1 MSAAG
6 SLLAVL
12 PAAAVLLLTV
22 ATRPGGVGAVA
33 PLRLAVVRAAL
44 VTGAYA
50 VLVVE
55 LLGALHALTRP
66 AFVAAWLLF
75 LAVAVTAAGLRRR
88 RETRLPE
95 PPATMPRPVP
105 VGVGVPAGAGPEA
118 PGRVAEDGEVERDP
132 APGRAG
138 RARPR
143 PLGRAA
149 DAWRTA
155 GRGERL
161 LAGTIG
167 GLVLVELLVAL
178 LAEPNNF
185 DSQTYHLPKVEHWVA
200 QGDLDFWPTA
210 IHRQVTI
217 PPGAEYLL
225 LHLRLLTGSDQL
237 YNLVQWAAGVVCLLV
252 AARITAQLGGGRRA
266 QLLTAF
272 VLASTPMVVLQAT
285 STQTDL
291 VCAAWVVC
299 AATLVLDGLR
309 RRTGW
314 GTLLGLGAATGLTAV
329 TKTSGLIAVGPLLV
343 LWGMAQLRLSLASTG
358 PRAGTAPAGQA
369 GRFRPAGGAR
379 RFGPAGG
386 TRRSRSAGG
395 VARTVGGS
403 VLILLVAAVVVGP
416 FLARVTAEFG
426 HPLGPPRLRESIP
439 MERHDPPSILI
450 NALRIGHT
458 AFDTPLAPLRR
469 AGAEAIIGGADAIGV
484 DPQDRTITF
493 GREVFPEPAWYP
505 DEDRVAFPLAGAL
518 ALIGAV
524 VALVRPRRIDAA
536 QAGPLRG
543 YALVVLATLLLH
555 TSMIKWQPWGNRLLL
570 YALVLAVPL
579 AGLWLDA
586 LLRRHARPAAGTTG
600 SAAGT
605 TNPAAGTTNLAAG
618 TTNPAVGTAGAGTTR
633 RGRRSVAT
641 LAAVTVLATSA
652 LAGVLAL
659 SYGFPRRL
667 VGAGSVFT
675 TSDWDTRFLRRPQ
688 WADEFQWAAQAVR
701 DSGARR
707 IGLVEQNDNWEY
719 PWWLLLRQPDGRSPD
734 LVALQSV
741 LPQRPPADPSSVDA
755 IVCTGSEPACAKL
768 VPAGWRLEFRDYVG
782 YALPPGR

>member
-6 SLLAVL
+6 SLLAVV

-33 PLRLAVVRAAL
+33 PLRLAVLRAAL
-44 VTGAYA
+44 LTGAYA

-75 LAVAVTAAGLRRR
+75 LAAAATAAGLRRR
-88 RETRLPE
+88 RMTQLAQ
-95 PPATMPRPVP
+95 PPAAAPRQVP
-105 VGVGVPAGAGPEA
+105 VGAGVPAAAGLEA
-118 PGRVAEDGEVERDP
+118 PAPVTEGGEAGRGP
-132 APGRAG
+132 APVRVDRTPAG
-138 RARPR
+138 LLAT
-143 PLGRAA
+143 AI

-161 LAGTIG
+161 LAGAVG

-225 LHLRLLTGSDQL
+225 LHLRLLTGGDQL

-266 QLLTAF
+266 QLITAF

-291 VCAAWVVC
+291 VCAAWVAC

-329 TKTSGLIAVGPLLV
+329 TKTSGLVAVGPLLV
-343 LWGMAQLRLSLASTG
+343 LWGLAQLRLALTD
-358 PRAGTAPAGQA
+358 TATPTDTTAA
-369 GRFRPAGGAR
+369 DAAPGGV
-379 RFGPAGG
+379 
-386 TRRSRSAGG
+386 RRSRPAGG
-395 VARTVGGS
+395 VARTVGAS

-439 MERHDPPSILI
+439 MERHDPPSILV

-458 AFDTPLAPLRR
+458 AFDTPLAPLRH
-469 AGAEAIIGGADAIGV
+469 AGAEAIIGGAEAIGV
-484 DPQDRTITF
+484 DPQDRAITF

-505 DEDRVAFPLAGAL
+505 DEDRVAFPIAGAL
-518 ALIGAV
+518 ALIGAA
-524 VALVRPRRIDAA
+524 VALARPRRIDPG

-543 YALVVLATLLLH
+543 YAVVVLATVLLH

-586 LLRRHARPAAGTTG
+586 LFRRHSVAATGMPGT
-600 SAAGT
+600 AA
-605 TNPAAGTTNLAAG
+605 
-618 TTNPAVGTAGAGTTR
+618 GTAGATR
-633 RGRRSVAT
+633 AGMTGGGRRSVAT

-688 WADEFQWAAQAVR
+688 WADEFRWAAASVR
-701 DSGARR
+701 DSGAHR
-707 IGLVEQNDNWEY
+707 IGLVQQNDNWEY
-719 PWWLLLRQPDGRSPD
+719 PWWLLLRQPDGRSPE

-741 LPQRPPADPSSVDA
+741 LPERPPADPTSVEA
-755 IVCTGSEPACAKL
+755 IVCTGSQPACAKL
-768 VPAGWRLEFRDYVG
+768 VPAGWRLEFRGYVG

>member
-1 MSAAG
+1 MSAAD
-6 SLLAVL
+6 SLLVAV

-22 ATRPGGVGAVA
+22 ATRPRGVDAVA
-33 PLRLAVVRAAL
+33 PLRLAVVRTAVL
-44 VTGAYA
+44 TGTYA

-66 AFVAAWLLF
+66 AIVAAWLLF
-75 LAVAVTAAGLRRR
+75 LAAAATAAGLRWRQV
-88 RETRLPE
+88 TRLAQ
-95 PPATMPRPVP
+95 PAAAAPRPVA
-105 VGVGVPAGAGPEA
+105 VGAAVPAGTGPEA
-118 PGRVAEDGEVERDP
+118 PAPP
-132 APGRAG
+132 ADDNGAG
-138 RARPR
+138 RDHAPR
-143 PLGRAA
+143 WVGRTPAGLLSVA
-149 DAWRTA
+149 VDAWRTA

-161 LAGTIG
+161 LAGTVG
-167 GLVLVELLVAL
+167 GLVLLQLLVAL
-178 LAEPNNF
+178 VAEPNNF

-200 QGDLDFWPTA
+200 QGDLDFWATA

-225 LHLRLLTGSDQL
+225 LHLRLLTGGDQL

-266 QLLTAF
+266 QLITAF

-291 VCAAWVVC
+291 VCAAWVAC
-299 AATLVLDGLR
+299 AATVVLDGLR

-314 GTLLGLGAATGLTAV
+314 GTVLALGAATGLTAV
-329 TKTSGLIAVGPLLV
+329 TKTSGLIALGPLLV
-343 LWGMAQLRLSLASTG
+343 LWGMAQLRLALTDG
-358 PRAGTAPAGQA
+358 RAPADATAVRGV
-369 GRFRPAGGAR
+369 
-379 RFGPAGG
+379 
-386 TRRSRSAGG
+386 RRSRPAGG

-403 VLILLVAAVVVGP
+403 ALILLVAALVVGP

-439 MERHDPPSILI
+439 MERHDPQSILV

-469 AGAEAIIGGADAIGV
+469 VGAEAIIDGADLIGV
-484 DPQDRTITF
+484 DPQDRAITF

-505 DEDRVAFPLAGAL
+505 DEDRVAFPIAGVL
-518 ALIGAV
+518 ALIGAA
-524 VALVRPRRIDAA
+524 VALVRPRRIDPG
-536 QAGPLRG
+536 QAGQMRG
-543 YALVVLATLLLH
+543 YAAVVLATVLLH
-555 TSMIKWQPWGNRLLL
+555 TAMIKWQPWGNRLLL

-586 LLRRHARPAAGTTG
+586 LLRRHSGAAADRRGTG
-600 SAAGT
+600 
-605 TNPAAGTTNLAAG
+605 
-618 TTNPAVGTAGAGTTR
+618 

-641 LAAVTVLATSA
+641 VAAVTVLATSA

-667 VGAGSVFT
+667 VGSGSVFT

-688 WADEFQWAAQAVR
+688 WADEFRWAAAAVH

-719 PWWLLLRQPDGRSPD
+719 PWWLLLRQPDRRSPD

-741 LPQRPPADPSSVDA
+741 LPERPPANPTSVDA
-755 IVCTGSEPACAKL
+755 IVCTGSQPACAKL
-768 VPAGWRLEFRDYVG
+768 VPAGWRLEFRGYVG

>member
-1 MSAAG
+1 MVFTSAMSAAG
-6 SLLAVL
+6 LLLAAV
-12 PAAAVLLLTV
+12 PAAAMLLLTV
-22 ATRPGGVGAVA
+22 AARPREAGAVA
-33 PLRLAVVRAAL
+33 PLRLAVVRAVL
-44 VTGAYA
+44 LSGAYA

-55 LLGALHALTRP
+55 VLGALHALTRTTF
-66 AFVAAWLLF
+66 AIAWLLF
-75 LAVAVTAAGLRRR
+75 LTAAATAAGLRWRR
-88 RETRLPE
+88 TTRLGQ
-95 PPATMPRPVP
+95 PPAAAPRPVP
-105 VGVGVPAGAGPEA
+105 VGAVVSGGSSDPSAPVVEGGAGEPGAA
-118 PGRVAEDGEVERDP
+118 PT
-132 APGRAG
+132 RAG
-138 RARPR
+138 R
-143 PLGRAA
+143 GAA
-149 DAWRTA
+149 GLLAAAVDTWRTA
-155 GRGERL
+155 RPGERL
-161 LAGTIG
+161 LAGVVG
-167 GLVLVELLVAL
+167 GLVLLELLVAL

-225 LHLRLLTGSDQL
+225 LHLRLLTGGDHL
-237 YNLVQWAAGVVCLLV
+237 HNLVQWAAGVVCLLV

-272 VLASTPMVVLQAT
+272 VLATTPMVVLQAT

-291 VCAAWVVC
+291 ICAAWVAC

-343 LWGMAQLRLSLASTG
+343 LWGLAQLRLARTEN
-358 PRAGTAPAGQA
+358 AAPAG
-369 GRFRPAGGAR
+369 GG
-379 RFGPAGG
+379 
-386 TRRSRSAGG
+386 RRSWSVRRL
-395 VARTVGGS
+395 ARTVGGS

-439 MERHDPPSILI
+439 MERHDPASILV
-450 NALRIGHT
+450 NTLRIGHT

-469 AGAEAIIGGADAIGV
+469 AGADVIISGAEAIGV
-484 DPQDRTITF
+484 DPQDRAITF
-493 GREVFPEPAWYP
+493 GRELFPEPAWYP
-505 DEDRVAFPLAGAL
+505 DEDRVSFPLTGAL
-518 ALIGAV
+518 VMIGAV
-524 VALVRPRRIDAA
+524 LALTRGRQIAPER
-536 QAGPLRG
+536 AGSLRA
-543 YALVVLATLLLH
+543 YAVVVLTAVLLH
-555 TSMIKWQPWGNRLLL
+555 TAMLKWQPWGNRLLL
-570 YALVLAVPL
+570 YAVVLAVPL
-579 AGLWLDA
+579 AGVWLDA
-586 LLRRHARPAAGTTG
+586 LLRRRP
-600 SAAGT
+600 S
-605 TNPAAGTTNLAAG
+605 
-618 TTNPAVGTAGAGTTR
+618 
-633 RGRRSVAT
+633 GRRSVAT
-641 LAAVTVLATSA
+641 VAAVTVLATSA

-688 WADEFQWAAQAVR
+688 WADEFRWAATAVR

-707 IGLVEQNDNWEY
+707 IGLVQQNDNWEY
-719 PWWLLLRQPDGRSPD
+719 PWWLLLRQPDGGSPD

-741 LPQRPPADPSSVDA
+741 LPERPPADPSSVDA
-755 IVCTGSEPACAKL
+755 IVCTGSEAACAKL
-768 VPAGWRLEFRDYVG
+768 VPAGWRLEFRGYVG

>member
-6 SLLAVL
+6 SLLAVV
-12 PAAAVLLLTV
+12 PAASVLLLTV
-22 ATRPGGVGAVA
+22 ALRSRAVDAVA
-33 PLRLAVVRAAL
+33 PLRLAVVRSAL
-44 VTGAYA
+44 LTGVYA

-55 LLGALHALTRP
+55 LLGAMHALNRP
-66 AFVAAWLLF
+66 AFVTAWLLF
-75 LAVAVTAAGLRRR
+75 LVAAATAAGLRRR
-88 RETRLPE
+88 SNRPAP
-95 PPATMPRPVP
+95 PPAATPRPVP
-105 VGVGVPAGAGPEA
+105 VGAAVSGASPDLSD
-118 PGRVAEDGEVERDP
+118 PTVEPSATGSDP
-132 APGRAG
+132 APTRTTRAPSG
-138 RARPR
+138 LLSVAV
-143 PLGRAA
+143 

-161 LAGTIG
+161 LVGTIA

-225 LHLRLLTGSDQL
+225 LHLRLLTGGDQL
-237 YNLVQWAAGVVCLLV
+237 HNLVQWAAGVLCLLV

-272 VLASTPMVVLQAT
+272 VLATTPMVVLQAT

-291 VCAAWVVC
+291 VCAAWVTC
-299 AATLVLDGLR
+299 AATVVLDGLR

-343 LWGMAQLRLSLASTG
+343 LWGLAQLRLTVAAGAATTG
-358 PRAGTAPAGQA
+358 PAAGAATT
-369 GRFRPAGGAR
+369 
-379 RFGPAGG
+379 GPAASAAAGAV
-386 TRRSRSAGG
+386 RRPRPVGG

-439 MERHDPPSILI
+439 MERHDPQSILV

-469 AGAEAIIGGADAIGV
+469 AGAEVIIGGAGVIGV
-484 DPQDRTITF
+484 DPQDRAITF
-493 GREVFPEPAWYP
+493 GREIFPEPAWYP
-505 DEDRVAFPLAGAL
+505 DEDRVAFPLTGAL

-524 VALVRPRRIDAA
+524 VALARPRRIDPE
-536 QAGPLRG
+536 QTGPLRA
-543 YALVVLATLLLH
+543 YAVVVLAAVLLH
-555 TSMIKWQPWGNRLLL
+555 TSMIKWQPWGNRLIL
-570 YALVLAVPL
+570 YAVVLAVPL
-579 AGLWLDA
+579 AGLWVDA
-586 LLRRHARPAAGTTG
+586 LLRRRRAN
-600 SAAGT
+600 SA
-605 TNPAAGTTNLAAG
+605 
-618 TTNPAVGTAGAGTTR
+618 
-633 RGRRSVAT
+633 RRSVAT
-641 LAAVTVLATSA
+641 AVAVTVLATSA

-667 VGAGSVFT
+667 VGSGSVFT

-688 WADEFQWAAQAVR
+688 WADEFRWAAAAVR
-701 DSGARR
+701 DSDARR
-707 IGLVEQNDNWEY
+707 IGLVQQNDNWEY
-719 PWWLLLRQPDGRSPD
+719 PWWLLLRQPDGSSPD

-741 LPQRPPADPSSVDA
+741 LPERPPADPSSVDA
-755 IVCTGSEPACAKL
+755 IVCTGSRPACTKL
-768 VPAGWRLEFRDYVG
+768 VPAGWRLEFRGYVG
-782 YALPPGR
+782 YALPPAR

>member
-6 SLLAVL
+6 SLLAAV
-12 PAAAVLLLTV
+12 PVAAVLLLTV
-22 ATRPGGVGAVA
+22 ATRPHEAGAVA

-44 VTGAYA
+44 LSGVYA

-55 LLGALHALTRP
+55 VLGALHALTRP
-66 AFVAAWLLF
+66 AFAVAWLLF
-75 LAVAVTAAGLRRR
+75 LAAAATAVGVRRR
-88 RETRLPE
+88 R
-95 PPATMPRPVP
+95 ATLLAQPRTAASRPVP
-105 VGVGVPAGAGPEA
+105 VGAVVSGSEA
-118 PGRVAEDGEVERDP
+118 PEPAVVPGAAESGP
-132 APGRAG
+132 TPTQAG
-138 RARPR
+138 RAPS
-143 PLGRAA
+143 GRLAVA
-149 DAWRTA
+149 VDAWRTA

-161 LAGTIG
+161 LAGTIA

-200 QGDLDFWPTA
+200 QGDLEFWPTA

-225 LHLRLLTGSDQL
+225 LHLRLLTGGDQL

-272 VLASTPMVVLQAT
+272 VLATTPMVVLQAT

-291 VCAAWVVC
+291 VCAAWVAC

-343 LWGMAQLRLSLASTG
+343 LWGLAQLRLAQLRLALAERAASPGAPSPGVATSSAATTG
-358 PRAGTAPAGQA
+358 GGRRPRPV
-369 GRFRPAGGAR
+369 GGL
-379 RFGPAGG
+379 
-386 TRRSRSAGG
+386 
-395 VARTVGGS
+395 ARTVTGS
-403 VLILLVAAVVVGP
+403 VLIMLVAAVVVGP

-439 MERHDPPSILI
+439 MERHDPPSILV

-469 AGAEAIIGGADAIGV
+469 AGAEAIIGGAGAIGV
-484 DPQDRTITF
+484 DPQDRAITF
-493 GREVFPEPAWYP
+493 GREIFPVPAWYP

-518 ALIGAV
+518 ALIGAI
-524 VALVRPRRIDAA
+524 VALARPRRIDPERT
-536 QAGPLRG
+536 GPLRA
-543 YALVVLATLLLH
+543 YAVVVLAAVLLH
-555 TSMIKWQPWGNRLLL
+555 TSMIKWQPWGNRLIL

-586 LLRRHARPAAGTTG
+586 LLRRHAYPGR
-600 SAAGT
+600 
-605 TNPAAGTTNLAAG
+605 
-618 TTNPAVGTAGAGTTR
+618 VGA
-633 RGRRSVAT
+633 RRSVAT
-641 LAAVTVLATSA
+641 LAAVTVLAASA
-652 LAGVLAL
+652 LAGVLAV

-667 VGAGSVFT
+667 VGTGSVFT
-675 TSDWDTRFLRRPQ
+675 TSDWDTRFVRRPE
-688 WADEFQWAAQAVR
+688 WADEFRWAAAAVR

-707 IGLVEQNDNWEY
+707 IGLAQQNDNWEY
-719 PWWLLLRQPDGRSPD
+719 PWWLLLRQPDGRSPE
-734 LVALQSV
+734 LVSLQSV
-741 LPQRPPADPSSVDA
+741 LPERPPADPASVDA
-755 IVCTGSEPACAKL
+755 IVCTGSKPACAKL
-768 VPAGWRLEFRDYVG
+768 VPAGWRLEFRGYVG

>member
-6 SLLAVL
+6 SLLAVV

-22 ATRPGGVGAVA
+22 VTRPRRAAGVA

-44 VTGAYA
+44 LSGAYA

-55 LLGALHALTRP
+55 VLGASHALTRP
-66 AFVAAWLLF
+66 AFLAAWLLF
-75 LAVAVTAAGLRRR
+75 LLACATAAWRRWR
-88 RETRLPE
+88 RDTN
-95 PPATMPRPVP
+95 PAQQPAAAPRPVP
-105 VGVGVPAGAGPEA
+105 VGAALPASAGPELPA
-118 PGRVAEDGEVERDP
+118 PIADGGRVEAEHRPGQDGRVRGGP
-132 APGRAG
+132 FARAV
-138 RARPR
+138 
-143 PLGRAA
+143 

-161 LAGTIG
+161 LAGTVG

-225 LHLRLLTGSDQL
+225 LHLRLLTGGDHL
-237 YNLVQWAAGVVCLLV
+237 YNLVQWAAGVLCLLV

-266 QLLTAF
+266 QLITAF
-272 VLASTPMVVLQAT
+272 VLATTPMVVLQAT

-291 VCAAWVVC
+291 VCAAWVAC

-314 GTLLGLGAATGLTAV
+314 GTLLGLGAATGLTAL

-343 LWGMAQLRLSLASTG
+343 LWGLAQLRLALAT
-358 PRAGTAPAGQA
+358 RAPA
-369 GRFRPAGGAR
+369 AGGSTVHAV
-379 RFGPAGG
+379 PAEAP
-386 TRRSRSAGG
+386 TSRPVAQ
-395 VARTVGGS
+395 VARVIGGS
-403 VLILLVAAVVVGP
+403 VLVVLVAAVVVGP

-450 NALRIGHT
+450 NAMRIGHT
-458 AFDTPLAPLRR
+458 AFDTPLAPLRHL
-469 AGAEAIIGGADAIGV
+469 GGEAIIGGADAIGV
-484 DPQDRTITF
+484 DPQDPAITF
-493 GREVFPEPAWYP
+493 GREIFPEPAWYP
-505 DEDRVAFPLAGAL
+505 DEDRVAFPVTGAL

-524 VALVRPRRIDAA
+524 VALARPRRIDSG
-536 QAGPLRG
+536 QVGPLRA
-543 YALVVLATLLLH
+543 YAVVVLATVLLH

-570 YALVLAVPL
+570 YAVVLAVPL

-586 LLRRHARPAAGTTG
+586 LLRRHTSRTT
-600 SAAGT
+600 
-605 TNPAAGTTNLAAG
+605 
-618 TTNPAVGTAGAGTTR
+618 GTAGR
-633 RGRRSVAT
+633 RRSVAT
-641 LAAVTVLATSA
+641 LAVVVVLATSA

-667 VGAGSVFT
+667 VGSGSVFT

-688 WADEFQWAAQAVR
+688 WADEFRWAATAVR
-701 DSGARR
+701 GSDARR

-719 PWWLLLRQPDGRSPD
+719 PWWLVLRQPDGGSPE
-734 LVALQSV
+734 LVSLQSV
-741 LPQRPPADPSSVDA
+741 LPERPPADPSSVDA
-755 IVCTGSEPACAKL
+755 IVCTGSRPACAKL
-768 VPAGWRLEFRDYVG
+768 VPAGWRLEFRTYVG
-782 YALPPGR
+782 YALPPAR

>member
-6 SLLAVL
+6 SLLAVV
-12 PAAAVLLLTV
+12 PAASVLLLTV
-22 ATRPGGVGAVA
+22 ALRSRAVDAVA
-33 PLRLAVVRAAL
+33 PLRLAVVRSVL
-44 VTGAYA
+44 LTGVYA

-55 LLGALHALTRP
+55 LLGALHALTRSTF
-66 AFVAAWLLF
+66 AAAWLLF
-75 LAVAVTAAGLRRR
+75 LAAAATAAGLRQRSSR
-88 RETRLPE
+88 PA
-95 PPATMPRPVP
+95 PPSAATPRPVP
-105 VGVGVPAGAGPEA
+105 VGAVVGGSPET
-118 PGRVAEDGEVERDP
+118 PEPVATSSGP
-132 APGRAG
+132 APTRTSRAPSG
-138 RARPR
+138 LLAV
-143 PLGRAA
+143 AV
-149 DAWRTA
+149 DTWRTA

-161 LAGTIG
+161 LVGTIA

-225 LHLRLLTGSDQL
+225 LHLRLLTGGDQL
-237 YNLVQWAAGVVCLLV
+237 HNLVQWAAGVVCLLV

-272 VLASTPMVVLQAT
+272 VLATTPMVVLQAT

-291 VCAAWVVC
+291 VCAAWVTC

-343 LWGMAQLRLSLASTG
+343 LWGLAQLRLSLAAKAATS
-358 PRAGTAPAGQA
+358 GTAANPATPGTA
-369 GRFRPAGGAR
+369 ATAATPGTAANPATPGTGANAATGGDRRPRPAGG
-379 RFGPAGG
+379 
-386 TRRSRSAGG
+386 
-395 VARTVGGS
+395 VVRTVGGS

-439 MERHDPPSILI
+439 MERHDPQSILV
-450 NALRIGHT
+450 NALRIAHT
-458 AFDTPLAPLRR
+458 AFDTPVAPLRR
-469 AGAEAIIGGADAIGV
+469 AGAEVIIDGAGVIGV
-484 DPQDRTITF
+484 DPQDRAITF
-493 GREVFPEPAWYP
+493 GREIFPEPAWYP
-505 DEDRVAFPLAGAL
+505 DEDRVAFPLTGAL

-524 VALVRPRRIDAA
+524 VALARPRRIDSE
-536 QAGPLRG
+536 QAGPLRA
-543 YALVVLATLLLH
+543 YAVVVLAAVLLH
-555 TSMIKWQPWGNRLLL
+555 TSMIKWQPWGNRLIL
-570 YALVLAVPL
+570 YAVVLAVPL
-579 AGLWLDA
+579 AGLWVDA
-586 LLRRHARPAAGTTG
+586 LLRRR
-600 SAAGT
+600 
-605 TNPAAGTTNLAAG
+605 
-618 TTNPAVGTAGAGTTR
+618 GANST
-633 RGRRSVAT
+633 RRSVAT
-641 LAAVTVLATSA
+641 LAVVTVLATSA

-667 VGAGSVFT
+667 VGSGSVFT

-688 WADEFQWAAQAVR
+688 WADEFRWAAAAVR
-701 DSGARR
+701 ASDARR
-707 IGLVEQNDNWEY
+707 IGLVQQNDNWEY
-719 PWWLLLRQPDGRSPD
+719 PWWLLLRQPDGGSPD

-741 LPQRPPADPSSVDA
+741 LPERPPADPSSVDA
-755 IVCTGSEPACAKL
+755 IVCTGSRPACTKL
-768 VPAGWRLEFRDYVG
+768 VPAGWRLEFRGYVG
-782 YALPPGR
+782 YALPPAR

>member
-6 SLLAVL
+6 SLLAVV

-22 ATRPGGVGAVA
+22 VTRPRGAAGVA

-44 VTGAYA
+44 LSGAYA

-55 LLGALHALTRP
+55 VLGASHALTRP
-66 AFVAAWLLF
+66 AFVAAWLFF
-75 LAVAVTAAGLRRR
+75 LLACAAAARVRWRRDATAVRQPAA
-88 RETRLPE
+88 
-95 PPATMPRPVP
+95 APRPVP
-105 VGVGVPAGAGPEA
+105 VGAAVAAGVGPELPAPSTDADPAGRDHRPAGGARSGPLA
-118 PGRVAEDGEVERDP
+118 
-132 APGRAG
+132 RA
-138 RARPR
+138 
-143 PLGRAA
+143 L
-149 DAWRTA
+149 DIWRTA

-161 LAGTIG
+161 LAGTVG

-185 DSQTYHLPKVEHWVA
+185 DSQTYHLPKVERWVA

-225 LHLRLLTGSDQL
+225 LHLRLLTGGDRL
-237 YNLVQWAAGVVCLLV
+237 HNLVQWAAGVLCLLV

-272 VLASTPMVVLQAT
+272 VLATTPMVVLQAT

-291 VCAAWVVC
+291 VCAAWVAC

-343 LWGMAQLRLSLASTG
+343 LWGLAQLRLALAS
-358 PRAGTAPAGQA
+358 RAPAA
-369 GRFRPAGGAR
+369 GASTARPAPASRPAAGA
-379 RFGPAGG
+379 
-386 TRRSRSAGG
+386 
-395 VARTVGGS
+395 ARVICGS

-439 MERHDPPSILI
+439 MERHDPPSILV

-458 AFDTPLAPLRR
+458 AFDTPLAPLRDL
-469 AGAEAIIGGADAIGV
+469 GGKAIIGGADAIGV
-484 DPQDRTITF
+484 DPQDRAITF
-493 GREVFPEPAWYP
+493 GREIFPEPAWYP
-505 DEDRVAFPLAGAL
+505 DEDRVAFPIAGAL
-518 ALIGAV
+518 ALVGAV
-524 VALVRPRRIDAA
+524 VALARPRRIDSG
-536 QAGPLRG
+536 QVGPLRA
-543 YALVVLATLLLH
+543 YAVVVLATVLLH
-555 TSMIKWQPWGNRLLL
+555 TSMLKWQPWGNRLLL

-586 LLRRHARPAAGTTG
+586 LLRRRA
-600 SAAGT
+600 SAARNA
-605 TNPAAGTTNLAAG
+605 TN
-618 TTNPAVGTAGAGTTR
+618 TAGPGGR
-633 RGRRSVAT
+633 RRSVAT
-641 LAAVTVLATSA
+641 LAVVVVLVTSA
-652 LAGVLAL
+652 LAGMLAL

-667 VGAGSVFT
+667 VGSGSVFT

-688 WADEFQWAAQAVR
+688 WADEFRWAAGAVR

-719 PWWLLLRQPDGRSPD
+719 PWWLLLRQPDGRSPE
-734 LVALQSV
+734 LVSLQSV
-741 LPQRPPADPSSVDA
+741 LPERPPADPTSVDA
-755 IVCTGSEPACAKL
+755 IVCTGAKAACAKL

>member
-6 SLLAVL
+6 SLLAVF
-12 PAAAVLLLTV
+12 PAASVLLLTV
-22 ATRPGGVGAVA
+22 ALRSRAIDAVA
-33 PLRLAVVRAAL
+33 PLRLAVVRSAL
-44 VTGAYA
+44 LTGVYA

-55 LLGALHALTRP
+55 LLGAMHALNRP
-66 AFVAAWLLF
+66 AFVTAWLLF
-75 LAVAVTAAGLRRR
+75 LVAAATAAGLRRR
-88 RETRLPE
+88 SSRPAP
-95 PPATMPRPVP
+95 PPAATPRPVP
-105 VGVGVPAGAGPEA
+105 VGAAVSGASPDPSDPTVEPAAT
-118 PGRVAEDGEVERDP
+118 RSDP
-132 APGRAG
+132 APTRTTRAPSG
-138 RARPR
+138 LLSVAV
-143 PLGRAA
+143 

-161 LAGTIG
+161 LVGTIA

-225 LHLRLLTGSDQL
+225 LHLRLLTGGDHL
-237 YNLVQWAAGVVCLLV
+237 HNLVQWAAGVLCLLV

-272 VLASTPMVVLQAT
+272 VLATTPMVVLQAT

-291 VCAAWVVC
+291 VCAAWVTC

-343 LWGMAQLRLSLASTG
+343 LWGLAQLRLTLAAGAATTG
-358 PRAGTAPAGQA
+358 SAASAATGAVRRPRPV
-369 GRFRPAGGAR
+369 
-379 RFGPAGG
+379 
-386 TRRSRSAGG
+386 GG

-439 MERHDPPSILI
+439 MERHDPQSILV

-469 AGAEAIIGGADAIGV
+469 AGAEVIIDGAGVIGV
-484 DPQDRTITF
+484 DPQDRAITF
-493 GREVFPEPAWYP
+493 GREIFPEPAWYP
-505 DEDRVAFPLAGAL
+505 DEDRVAFPLTGAL

-524 VALVRPRRIDAA
+524 VALARPRRIDPE
-536 QAGPLRG
+536 QTGPLRA
-543 YALVVLATLLLH
+543 YAVVVLAAVLLH
-555 TSMIKWQPWGNRLLL
+555 TSMIKWQPWGNRLIL
-570 YALVLAVPL
+570 YAVVLAVPL
-579 AGLWLDA
+579 AGLWVDA
-586 LLRRHARPAAGTTG
+586 LLRRRRAN
-600 SAAGT
+600 SA
-605 TNPAAGTTNLAAG
+605 
-618 TTNPAVGTAGAGTTR
+618 
-633 RGRRSVAT
+633 RRSVAT
-641 LAAVTVLATSA
+641 AVAVTVLATSA

-667 VGAGSVFT
+667 VGSGSVFT

-688 WADEFQWAAQAVR
+688 WADEFRWAAAAVR
-701 DSGARR
+701 DSDARR
-707 IGLVEQNDNWEY
+707 IGLVQQNDNWEY
-719 PWWLLLRQPDGRSPD
+719 PWWLLLRQPDGSSPD

-741 LPQRPPADPSSVDA
+741 LPERPPADPSSVDA
-755 IVCTGSEPACAKL
+755 IVCTGSRPACTKL
-768 VPAGWRLEFRDYVG
+768 VPAGWRLEFRGYVG
-782 YALPPGR
+782 YALPPTR

>member
-1 MSAAG
+1 MAS
-6 SLLAVL
+6 
-12 PAAAVLLLTV
+12 
-22 ATRPGGVGAVA
+22 GGG
-33 PLRLAVVRAAL
+33 PD
-44 VTGAYA
+44 TP
-50 VLVVE
+50 
-55 LLGALHALTRP
+55 TP
-66 AFVAAWLLF
+66 VAAEDAPAPTRTDRSPAGL
-75 LAVAVTAAGLRRR
+75 LAVAV
-88 RETRLPE
+88 
-95 PPATMPRPVP
+95 
-105 VGVGVPAGAGPEA
+105 
-118 PGRVAEDGEVERDP
+118 
-132 APGRAG
+132 
-138 RARPR
+138 
-143 PLGRAA
+143 

-161 LAGTIG
+161 LAGAVA
-167 GLVLVELLVAL
+167 GLVLVELLIAL

-200 QGDLDFWPTA
+200 QGNLDFWPTA

-225 LHLRLLTGSDQL
+225 LHLRLLTGGDAL
-237 YNLVQWAAGVVCLLV
+237 HNLVQWAAGVLCLLV
-252 AARITAQLGGGRRA
+252 VARITAQLGGGRRA

-272 VLASTPMVVLQAT
+272 VLASTPMVALQAT

-291 VCAAWVVC
+291 VCAAWVAC

-314 GTLLGLGAATGLTAV
+314 GTLLALGAATGLTAV

-343 LWGMAQLRLSLASTG
+343 LWGLAQLRLVLAD
-358 PRAGTAPAGQA
+358 RAPAG
-369 GRFRPAGGAR
+369 PAR
-379 RFGPAGG
+379 
-386 TRRSRSAGG
+386 AGG

-403 VLILLVAAVVVGP
+403 VLILLVAAMVVGP

-439 MERHDPPSILI
+439 MERHDPASVLV

-484 DPQDRTITF
+484 DPQDRAITF
-493 GREVFPEPAWYP
+493 GREIFPEPAWYP
-505 DEDRVAFPLAGAL
+505 DEDRVAFPIAGAL
-518 ALIGAV
+518 ALIGVA
-524 VALVRPRRIDAA
+524 VALARPRRIDSG
-536 QAGPLRG
+536 QAGPLRA
-543 YALVVLATLLLH
+543 YAVVTLATVLLH
-555 TSMIKWQPWGNRLLL
+555 TAMIKWQPWGNRLIL

-586 LLRRHARPAAGTTG
+586 LLRRHARA
-600 SAAGT
+600 
-605 TNPAAGTTNLAAG
+605 
-618 TTNPAVGTAGAGTTR
+618 TAGVAA
-633 RGRRSVAT
+633 RRSVAT

-688 WADEFQWAAQAVR
+688 WADEFRWAAASVR

-707 IGLVEQNDNWEY
+707 IGLVQQNDNWEY
-719 PWWLLLRQPDGRSPD
+719 PWWLLLRQPDGGSPE

-741 LPQRPPADPSSVDA
+741 LPERPPADPASVDA
-755 IVCTGSEPACAKL
+755 IVCTGSRPACAKL

>member
-6 SLLAVL
+6 SLLAVV
-12 PAAAVLLLTV
+12 PAASVLLLTV
-22 ATRPGGVGAVA
+22 ALRSRAVDAVA
-33 PLRLAVVRAAL
+33 PLRLAVVRSAL
-44 VTGAYA
+44 MTGVYA

-55 LLGALHALTRP
+55 LLGAMHALNRP
-66 AFVAAWLLF
+66 AFVTAWLLF
-75 LAVAVTAAGLRRR
+75 LVAAATAAGLRRR
-88 RETRLPE
+88 SSRPAPPPAATPRPMLVGAAVSSASPDPTVE
-95 PPATMPRPVP
+95 PPATSS
-105 VGVGVPAGAGPEA
+105 G
-118 PGRVAEDGEVERDP
+118 P
-132 APGRAG
+132 APPRTSRAPSG
-138 RARPR
+138 LLAV
-143 PLGRAA
+143 AV

-161 LAGTIG
+161 LVGTIA

-200 QGDLDFWPTA
+200 QGDLEFWPTA

-225 LHLRLLTGSDQL
+225 LHLRLLTGGDQL
-237 YNLVQWAAGVVCLLV
+237 HNLVQWAAGVLCLLV

-272 VLASTPMVVLQAT
+272 VLATTPMVVLQAT

-291 VCAAWVVC
+291 VCAAWVTC

-343 LWGMAQLRLSLASTG
+343 LWGLAQLRLTLAAEAATTG
-358 PRAGTAPAGQA
+358 PAANAATTGPAASAATTGPAASAATPAPAASAATGA
-369 GRFRPAGGAR
+369 VRRPR
-379 RFGPAGG
+379 PV
-386 TRRSRSAGG
+386 GG

-439 MERHDPPSILI
+439 MERHDPQSILV

-469 AGAEAIIGGADAIGV
+469 AGAEMIIDGAGVIGV
-484 DPQDRTITF
+484 DPQDRAITF
-493 GREVFPEPAWYP
+493 GREIFPEPAWYP
-505 DEDRVAFPLAGAL
+505 DEDRVAFPLTGAL

-524 VALVRPRRIDAA
+524 VALARPRRIDPE
-536 QAGPLRG
+536 QTGPLRA
-543 YALVVLATLLLH
+543 YAVVVLAAVLLH
-555 TSMIKWQPWGNRLLL
+555 TSMIKWQPWGNRLIL
-570 YALVLAVPL
+570 YAVVLAVPL
-579 AGLWLDA
+579 AGLWVDA
-586 LLRRHARPAAGTTG
+586 LLRRRRAN
-600 SAAGT
+600 SA
-605 TNPAAGTTNLAAG
+605 
-618 TTNPAVGTAGAGTTR
+618 
-633 RGRRSVAT
+633 RRSVAT
-641 LAAVTVLATSA
+641 AVAVTVLATSA

-667 VGAGSVFT
+667 VGSGSVFT

-688 WADEFQWAAQAVR
+688 WADEFRWAAAAVR
-701 DSGARR
+701 DSDARR
-707 IGLVEQNDNWEY
+707 IGLVQQNDNWEY
-719 PWWLLLRQPDGRSPD
+719 PWWLLLRQPDGSSPD

-741 LPQRPPADPSSVDA
+741 LPERPPADPSSVDA
-755 IVCTGSEPACAKL
+755 IVCTGSRPACTKL
-768 VPAGWRLEFRDYVG
+768 VPAGWRLEFRGYVG
-782 YALPPGR
+782 YALPPAR

>member
-6 SLLAVL
+6 SLLAAV
-12 PAAAVLLLTV
+12 PAASVLLLTV
-22 ATRPGGVGAVA
+22 ALRSRAVDAVA
-33 PLRLAVVRAAL
+33 PLRLAVVRSAL
-44 VTGAYA
+44 LTGVYA

-55 LLGALHALTRP
+55 LLGAVHALTRP
-66 AFVAAWLLF
+66 AFLGAWLLF
-75 LAVAVTAAGLRRR
+75 LVAAATAVVLRRR
-88 RETRLPE
+88 SNRPVP
-95 PPATMPRPVP
+95 PPAATPRPVP
-105 VGVGVPAGAGPEA
+105 VGAVVSGGSPDPSVEPPATRTDAA
-118 PGRVAEDGEVERDP
+118 PTQTPRAPSGRLAVAV
-132 APGRAG
+132 
-138 RARPR
+138 
-143 PLGRAA
+143 

-161 LAGTIG
+161 LVGTIA

-225 LHLRLLTGSDQL
+225 LHLRLLTGGDQL
-237 YNLVQWAAGVVCLLV
+237 HNLVQWAAGVVCLLV
-252 AARITAQLGGGRRA
+252 AARVTAQLGGGRRA
-266 QLLTAF
+266 QLFTAF
-272 VLASTPMVVLQAT
+272 VLATTPMVVLQAT

-291 VCAAWVVC
+291 VCAAWVTC

-343 LWGMAQLRLSLASTG
+343 LWGLAQLRLALAGNAATSSLA
-358 PRAGTAPAGQA
+358 AGTATP
-369 GRFRPAGGAR
+369 
-379 RFGPAGG
+379 GPAAS
-386 TRRSRSAGG
+386 TASSAVRRPRPVGG
-395 VARTVGGS
+395 VARTVTGS

-439 MERHDPPSILI
+439 MERHDPQSILI

-469 AGAEAIIGGADAIGV
+469 AGAEVIIEGADVIGV
-484 DPQDRTITF
+484 DPQDRAITF
-493 GREVFPEPAWYP
+493 GREIFPEPAWYP
-505 DEDRVAFPLAGAL
+505 DEDRVAFPLTGAL

-524 VALVRPRRIDAA
+524 VAVARPRRIDSE
-536 QAGPLRG
+536 QAGPLRA
-543 YALVVLATLLLH
+543 YAVVVLAAVLLH
-555 TSMIKWQPWGNRLLL
+555 TSMIKWQPWGNRLIL
-570 YALVLAVPL
+570 YAVVLAVPL
-579 AGLWLDA
+579 AGLWVDA
-586 LLRRHARPAAGTTG
+586 LLRRRRA
-600 SAAGT
+600 
-605 TNPAAGTTNLAAG
+605 NP
-618 TTNPAVGTAGAGTTR
+618 V
-633 RGRRSVAT
+633 RRSVAT
-641 LAAVTVLATSA
+641 LAAVAVLATSA

-667 VGAGSVFT
+667 VGSGSVFT

-688 WADEFQWAAQAVR
+688 WADEFRWAATEVR
-701 DSGARR
+701 ASGARR
-707 IGLVEQNDNWEY
+707 IGLVQQNDNWEY
-719 PWWLLLRQPDGRSPD
+719 PWWLLLRQPDGSSPE

-741 LPQRPPADPSSVDA
+741 LPERPPADPSSVDA
-755 IVCTGSEPACAKL
+755 IVCTGSQPACTKL
-768 VPAGWRLEFRDYVG
+768 VPAGWRFAFRGYVG
-782 YALPPGR
+782 YALPPGH

>member
-6 SLLAVL
+6 FLLAAL
-12 PAAAVLLLTV
+12 PAASVLLLTV
-22 ATRPGGVGAVA
+22 AMRPRRTDTVA

-44 VTGAYA
+44 LTGAYA

-75 LAVAVTAAGLRRR
+75 LLAAGTAAVLRQRQAAAQ
-88 RETRLPE
+88 PQV
-95 PPATMPRPVP
+95 AAPRSVP
-105 VGVGVPAGAGPEA
+105 VGAAMTAGTGPATAA
-118 PGRVAEDGEVERDP
+118 PVTDDIAPVQPDRV
-132 APGRAG
+132 RAN
-138 RARPR
+138 
-143 PLGRAA
+143 PLARAA

-225 LHLRLLTGSDQL
+225 LHLRLLTGGDAL
-237 YNLVQWAAGVVCLLV
+237 HNLVQWAAGIICLLAV
-252 AARITAQLGGGRRA
+252 ARITAQLGGSRRA
-266 QLLTAF
+266 QLITAF

-291 VCAAWVVC
+291 VCAAWVAC

-309 RRTGW
+309 RRTGL

-343 LWGMAQLRLSLASTG
+343 LWGLAQLRLAVSA
-358 PRAGTAPAGQA
+358 RAE
-369 GRFRPAGGAR
+369 AGGAR
-379 RFGPAGG
+379 PVGPM
-386 TRRSRSAGG
+386 
-395 VARTVGGS
+395 ARTVGGS
-403 VLILLVAAVVVGP
+403 VLILLVAATVVGP
-416 FLARVTAEFG
+416 FMARVTAEFG

-439 MERHDPPSILI
+439 MERHDPQSILV

-469 AGAEAIIGGADAIGV
+469 AGAEAIISGAQAIGV
-484 DPQDRTITF
+484 DPQDREITF
-493 GREVFPEPAWYP
+493 GREIFPEPAWYP
-505 DEDRVAFPLAGAL
+505 DEDRVAFPIAGAL

-524 VALVRPRRIDAA
+524 VALTRPRRIDPGL
-536 QAGPLRG
+536 AGPLRA
-543 YALVVLATLLLH
+543 YAVVVLVAVLLH
-555 TSMIKWQPWGNRLLL
+555 TSMIKWQPWGNRLIL
-570 YALVLAVPL
+570 YALVLAIPF

-586 LLRRHARPAAGTTG
+586 FFRRHATG
-600 SAAGT
+600 G
-605 TNPAAGTTNLAAG
+605 
-618 TTNPAVGTAGAGTTR
+618 

-641 LAAVTVLATSA
+641 MTAIAVLATSA
-652 LAGVLAL
+652 LAGVLSL

-667 VGAGSVFT
+667 VGDGSVFT

-688 WADEFQWAAQAVR
+688 WTDEFRWAATAVR
-701 DSGARR
+701 DSGAQR
-707 IGLVEQNDNWEY
+707 IGLVQQNDNWEY
-719 PWWLLLRQPDGRSPD
+719 PWWLLLRHTDGRSPD

-741 LPQRPPADPSSVDA
+741 LSERPPADPTSVDA
-755 IVCTGSEPACAKL
+755 IVCTGSQPACAKL
-768 VPAGWRLEFRDYVG
+768 VPAGWRLEFRGYVG

>member
-1 MSAAG
+1 MVFTSAMSAAG
-6 SLLAVL
+6 SLLAAV
-12 PAAAVLLLTV
+12 PAAALLLLTV
-22 ATRPGGVGAVA
+22 AMRPREVGAVA
-33 PLRLAVVRAAL
+33 PLRLGVVRAVL
-44 VTGAYA
+44 LGGAYA

-55 LLGALHALTRP
+55 VLGASHALTRS
-66 AFVAAWLLF
+66 AFAAAWLLF
-75 LAVAVTAAGLRRR
+75 LVAAATAAGLRWR
-88 RETRLPE
+88 RETRLGQQSA
-95 PPATMPRPVP
+95 ATPVTVGNAPVTVGAAPQPVP
-105 VGVGVPAGAGPEA
+105 VGAAVSGGGLDVSVPTDEP
-118 PGRVAEDGEVERDP
+118 DP
-132 APGRAG
+132 APTQARRGPAG
-138 RARPR
+138 
-143 PLGRAA
+143 LLAA
-149 DAWRTA
+149 AFDTWRTA
-155 GRGERL
+155 RPGERL

-167 GLVLVELLVAL
+167 GLVLVELLIAL

-225 LHLRLLTGSDQL
+225 LHLRLLTGGDQL
-237 YNLVQWAAGVVCLLV
+237 HNLVQWAAGVLCLLV

-272 VLASTPMVVLQAT
+272 VLATTPMVVLQAT

-291 VCAAWVVC
+291 ICAAWVAC

-343 LWGMAQLRLSLASTG
+343 LWGLAQLRLA
-358 PRAGTAPAGQA
+358 RAERSVPVSPAA
-369 GRFRPAGGAR
+369 A
-379 RFGPAGG
+379 GPAPTDPPAPGG
-386 TRRSRSAGG
+386 RSWPVGG
-395 VARTVGGS
+395 LARTVGGS
-403 VLILLVAAVVVGP
+403 VLILVVAAVLVGP

-439 MERHDPPSILI
+439 MERHDPASIVV

-469 AGAEAIIGGADAIGV
+469 AGAEAIISGAEAVGV
-484 DPQDRTITF
+484 DPQDRAITF
-493 GREVFPEPAWYP
+493 GRELFPEPAWYP

-518 ALIGAV
+518 AVIGAV
-524 VALVRPRRIDAA
+524 IAFARPRRVTPER
-536 QAGPLRG
+536 AGSLRA
-543 YALVVLATLLLH
+543 YAVVVLTAVLLH
-555 TSMIKWQPWGNRLLL
+555 TAMIKWQPWGNRLLL
-570 YALVLAVPL
+570 YAVVLAVPL

-586 LLRRHARPAAGTTG
+586 LLRNRAG
-600 SAAGT
+600 
-605 TNPAAGTTNLAAG
+605 
-618 TTNPAVGTAGAGTTR
+618 
-633 RGRRSVAT
+633 GRRSVAT
-641 LAAVTVLATSA
+641 VAAVTVLATSA

-667 VGAGSVFT
+667 VGGGSVFT

-688 WADEFQWAAQAVR
+688 WADEFRWAATAVQN
-701 DSGARR
+701 SGARR
-707 IGLVEQNDNWEY
+707 IGLVQQNDNWEY
-719 PWWLLLRQPDGRSPD
+719 PWWLLLRQPDGGSPD

-741 LPQRPPADPSSVDA
+741 LPDRPPADPSSVDA
-755 IVCTGSEPACAKL
+755 IVCTGSKAACAKL
-768 VPAGWRLEFRDYVG
+768 VPAGWRLEFRGYVG

>member
-1 MSAAG
+1 LG
-6 SLLAVL
+6 QP
-12 PAAAVLLLTV
+12 PAA
-22 ATRPGGVGAVA
+22 
-33 PLRLAVVRAAL
+33 
-44 VTGAYA
+44 
-50 VLVVE
+50 
-55 LLGALHALTRP
+55 
-66 AFVAAWLLF
+66 
-75 LAVAVTAAGLRRR
+75 
-88 RETRLPE
+88 
-95 PPATMPRPVP
+95 PVP
-105 VGVGVPAGAGPEA
+105 VGAAPVPVSAAPQPVPVGAVVSGGGPDVSVPTTE
-118 PGRVAEDGEVERDP
+118 RGEPDP
-132 APGRAG
+132 APTRADRG
-138 RARPR
+138 SAG
-143 PLGRAA
+143 LIAA
-149 DAWRTA
+149 AVDTWRTA
-155 GRGERL
+155 RPGERL

-225 LHLRLLTGSDQL
+225 LHLRLLTGGDSL
-237 YNLVQWAAGVVCLLV
+237 HNLVQWAAGVVCLLV

-272 VLASTPMVVLQAT
+272 VLATTPMVVLQAT

-291 VCAAWVVC
+291 ICAAWVAC
-299 AATLVLDGLR
+299 AATLALDGLR

-343 LWGMAQLRLSLASTG
+343 LWGLAQLRLARTGQSTPAST
-358 PRAGTAPAGQA
+358 PA
-369 GRFRPAGGAR
+369 AGG
-379 RFGPAGG
+379 GG
-386 TRRSRSAGG
+386 RSWPVGG
-395 VARTVGGS
+395 LARTVGGS
-403 VLILLVAAVVVGP
+403 VLILVVAAVVVGP

-439 MERHDPPSILI
+439 MERHDPASIVV

-469 AGAEAIIGGADAIGV
+469 AGAEVIVSGAEAIGV
-484 DPQDRTITF
+484 DPQDRAITF
-493 GREVFPEPAWYP
+493 GRELFPEPAWYP

-518 ALIGAV
+518 AVIGAV
-524 VALVRPRRIDAA
+524 IALARPRRVAA
-536 QAGPLRG
+536 ERAGSLRA
-543 YALVVLATLLLH
+543 YAVVVLTAVLLH
-555 TSMIKWQPWGNRLLL
+555 TAMIKWQPWGNRLLL
-570 YALVLAVPL
+570 YAVVLAVPL

-586 LLRRHARPAAGTTG
+586 LLRNRAG
-600 SAAGT
+600 
-605 TNPAAGTTNLAAG
+605 
-618 TTNPAVGTAGAGTTR
+618 
-633 RGRRSVAT
+633 GRRTVAT
-641 LAAVTVLATSA
+641 VAAVTVLATSA

-675 TSDWDTRFLRRPQ
+675 TSGWDTRFLRRPQ
-688 WADEFQWAAQAVR
+688 WADEFRWAATAVQ

-707 IGLVEQNDNWEY
+707 IGLVQQNDNWEY
-719 PWWLLLRQPDGRSPD
+719 PWWLLLRQPDGDSPD

-741 LPQRPPADPSSVDA
+741 LPERPPADPSSVDA
-755 IVCTGSEPACAKL
+755 IVCTGSEAACAKL
-768 VPAGWRLEFRDYVG
+768 VPAGWRLEFHGYVG

>member
-1 MSAAG
+1 MVFTSAMSAAG
-6 SLLAVL
+6 SLLAAV
-12 PAAAVLLLTV
+12 PAASVLLLT
-22 ATRPGGVGAVA
+22 AAAMPRDAGALA
-33 PLRLAVVRAAL
+33 PLRLAVVRAVL
-44 VTGAYA
+44 ISGAYA

-55 LLGALHALTRP
+55 VLGASHALTRP
-66 AFVAAWLLF
+66 AFAIAWLLF
-75 LAVAVTAAGLRRR
+75 LAAAATAAGLRWRR
-88 RETRLPE
+88 TTRLGQ
-95 PPATMPRPVP
+95 PPAAASVGAAPRPVP
-105 VGVGVPAGAGPEA
+105 VGAVVSGGSSETPAPAVEHGADEPDAAPTRAGGGPAG
-118 PGRVAEDGEVERDP
+118 
-132 APGRAG
+132 
-138 RARPR
+138 
-143 PLGRAA
+143 LLAA
-149 DAWRTA
+149 AVHTWRTA
-155 GRGERL
+155 HRGERL
-161 LAGTIG
+161 LAGTVG

-225 LHLRLLTGSDQL
+225 LHLRLLTGGDHL
-237 YNLVQWAAGVVCLLV
+237 HNLVQWAAGLVCLLV
-252 AARITAQLGGGRRA
+252 AARITGQLGGGRRA

-272 VLASTPMVVLQAT
+272 VLATTPMVVLQAT

-291 VCAAWVVC
+291 VCAAWVAC

-343 LWGMAQLRLSLASTG
+343 LWGVAQLRLSRTGGTG
-358 PRAGTAPAGQA
+358 PADPGVTDPAPAHPA
-369 GRFRPAGGAR
+369 AAGG
-379 RFGPAGG
+379 G
-386 TRRSRSAGG
+386 RRSWPVGG
-395 VARTVGGS
+395 LARTVGGS

-439 MERHDPPSILI
+439 MERHDPASILV

-458 AFDTPLAPLRR
+458 AFDTPLAPLRS
-469 AGAEAIIGGADAIGV
+469 AGADVIISGAEAIGV
-484 DPQDRTITF
+484 DPQDRAITF
-493 GREVFPEPAWYP
+493 GRELFPEPAWYP

-524 VALVRPRRIDAA
+524 IALARPRRVAPGR
-536 QAGPLRG
+536 AGSLRA
-543 YALVVLATLLLH
+543 YAVVVLTAVLLH
-555 TSMIKWQPWGNRLLL
+555 TAMIKWQPWGNRLLL
-570 YALVLAVPL
+570 YAVVLAVPL

-586 LLRRHARPAAGTTG
+586 LFRRAHA
-600 SAAGT
+600 
-605 TNPAAGTTNLAAG
+605 
-618 TTNPAVGTAGAGTTR
+618 
-633 RGRRSVAT
+633 RRSVAT
-641 LAAVTVLATSA
+641 VAAVTVLATSA

-667 VGAGSVFT
+667 VGNGSVFT

-688 WADEFQWAAQAVR
+688 WADEFRWAATAIQ

-707 IGLVEQNDNWEY
+707 IGLVQQNDNWEY
-719 PWWLLLRQPDGRSPD
+719 PWWLLLRQPDGSSPD

-741 LPQRPPADPSSVDA
+741 LPQRPPEDPSSVDA
-755 IVCTGSEPACAKL
+755 IVCTGSEAACAKL
-768 VPAGWRLEFRDYVG
+768 VPAGWRLEFHGYVG

>member
-6 SLLAVL
+6 SLLAAV
-12 PAAAVLLLTV
+12 PVAAVLLLTV
-22 ATRPGGVGAVA
+22 ATRPREAGAVA

-44 VTGAYA
+44 LSGAYA

-55 LLGALHALTRP
+55 VLGALHVLTRP

-75 LAVAVTAAGLRRR
+75 LAAAATAVGVRRR
-88 RETRLPE
+88 RETPRAQPRT
-95 PPATMPRPVP
+95 AAPRPVQ
-105 VGVGVPAGAGPEA
+105 VGAALSGGSPEDSVPAVDPGVAGS
-118 PGRVAEDGEVERDP
+118 DP
-132 APGRAG
+132 TPTRTGRAPSG
-138 RARPR
+138 LLAV
-143 PLGRAA
+143 AV

-161 LAGTIG
+161 LAGTVA

-225 LHLRLLTGSDQL
+225 LHLRLLTGGDQL

-272 VLASTPMVVLQAT
+272 VLATTPMVVLQTT

-291 VCAAWVVC
+291 VCAAWVAC

-314 GTLLGLGAATGLTAV
+314 GTILGLGAATGLTAV

-343 LWGMAQLRLSLASTG
+343 LWGLAQLRMALTANAATS
-358 PRAGTAPAGQA
+358 GTATTGG
-369 GRFRPAGGAR
+369 GRRPRPVGGL
-379 RFGPAGG
+379 
-386 TRRSRSAGG
+386 
-395 VARTVGGS
+395 ARTVGGS

-439 MERHDPPSILI
+439 MERHDPPSILV

-469 AGAEAIIGGADAIGV
+469 AGAEAIIDGAGAIGV
-484 DPQDRTITF
+484 DPQDRAITF
-493 GREVFPEPAWYP
+493 GREIFPEPAWYP

-518 ALIGAV
+518 VLIGAV
-524 VALVRPRRIDAA
+524 VALARPRKIGPER
-536 QAGPLRG
+536 AGPLRA
-543 YALVVLATLLLH
+543 YAVVVLSAVLLH
-555 TSMIKWQPWGNRLLL
+555 TSMIKWQPWGNRLIL

-586 LLRRHARPAAGTTG
+586 LLRRHTHPGR
-600 SAAGT
+600 
-605 TNPAAGTTNLAAG
+605 
-618 TTNPAVGTAGAGTTR
+618 VGA
-633 RGRRSVAT
+633 RRSVAT
-641 LAAVTVLATSA
+641 LAAVAVLAASA
-652 LAGVLAL
+652 LAGVLAV

-667 VGAGSVFT
+667 VGTGSVFT
-675 TSDWDTRFLRRPQ
+675 TSDWDTRFVRRPE
-688 WADEFQWAAQAVR
+688 WADEFRWAAAAVR
-701 DSGARR
+701 DSGAGR
-707 IGLVEQNDNWEY
+707 IGLVQQNDNWEY
-719 PWWLLLRQPDGRSPD
+719 PWWLLLRQPDGRSPE
-734 LVALQSV
+734 LVSLQSV
-741 LPQRPPADPSSVDA
+741 LPERPPADPASVDA
-755 IVCTGSEPACAKL
+755 IVCTGSKPACAKL
-768 VPAGWRLEFRDYVG
+768 VPVGWRLEFRGYVG

>member
-6 SLLAVL
+6 SLLAAV
-12 PAAAVLLLTV
+12 PAASVLLLIV
-22 ATRPGGVGAVA
+22 ATRPREVGAVA
-33 PLRLAVVRAAL
+33 PLRLAAVRAAL
-44 VTGAYA
+44 LTGAYA

-55 LLGALHALTRP
+55 VLGALHALTRP

-75 LAVAVTAAGLRRR
+75 LAAAATAAGLRRR
-88 RETRLPE
+88 ATRLAQ
-95 PPATMPRPVP
+95 PPAAAPRPVP
-105 VGVGVPAGAGPEA
+105 VGAVVAGADPETSAPAVDRGSAGP
-118 PGRVAEDGEVERDP
+118 DP
-132 APGRAG
+132 APIRAG
-138 RARPR
+138 RAPSG
-143 PLGRAA
+143 LLAVA
-149 DAWRTA
+149 VDTWRTA

-161 LAGTIG
+161 LAGTVG
-167 GLVLVELLVAL
+167 ALVLVELLVAL

-225 LHLRLLTGSDQL
+225 LHLRLLTGGDHL
-237 YNLVQWAAGVVCLLV
+237 HNLVQWAAGVVCLLV
-252 AARITAQLGGGRRA
+252 AARITAQLGGSRRA

-272 VLASTPMVVLQAT
+272 VLATTPMVVLQAT

-291 VCAAWVVC
+291 VCAAWVAC

-314 GTLLGLGAATGLTAV
+314 GTVLGLGAATGLTAV

-343 LWGMAQLRLSLASTG
+343 LWGLAQLRLALARS
-358 PRAGTAPAGQA
+358 AD
-369 GRFRPAGGAR
+369 AGGAPLAAR
-379 RFGPAGG
+379 GRPVGA
-386 TRRSRSAGG
+386 T
-395 VARTVGGS
+395 ARTIGGS

-439 MERHDPPSILI
+439 MERHDPPSILV

-469 AGAEAIIGGADAIGV
+469 AGAEVIIDGAGVIGV
-484 DPQDRTITF
+484 DPQDRAITF
-493 GREVFPEPAWYP
+493 GREIFPEPAWYP

-518 ALIGAV
+518 VVIGAL
-524 VALVRPRRIDAA
+524 VALARPRRIDSE
-536 QAGPLRG
+536 QAGPLRA
-543 YALVVLATLLLH
+543 YAVVVLATVLLH
-555 TSMIKWQPWGNRLLL
+555 TSMIKWQPWGNRLIL

-586 LLRRHARPAAGTTG
+586 FLRRHAGTTGAAGTTG
-600 SAAGT
+600 RAAQRT
-605 TNPAAGTTNLAAG
+605 
-618 TTNPAVGTAGAGTTR
+618 
-633 RGRRSVAT
+633 VAT
-641 LAAVTVLATSA
+641 LAAVTVLATAA
-652 LAGVLAL
+652 LAGMLAL

-688 WADEFQWAAQAVR
+688 WADEFRWAAAAVR

-707 IGLVEQNDNWEY
+707 IGLVQQNDNWEY
-719 PWWLLLRQPDGRSPD
+719 PWWLLLRQPDGRSPE

-741 LPQRPPADPSSVDA
+741 LPERPPADPSSVDA
-755 IVCTGSEPACAKL
+755 IVCTGSQPACAKL
-768 VPAGWRLEFRDYVG
+768 VPAGWRLEFRGYVG